1 MVAAIR
7 TTLGAA
13 VVDTLVKPGDDIW
26 VRVTTESWCASIQAL
41 KVAHA
46 FDYFCFLS
54 AIDWMPSP
62 YGRGEDDP
70 SEPAPVR
77 DTVIRPGYT
86 GGDTRMQMLVRLVNS
101 VTKGVDQII
110 PVDVYIP
117 GCPPRPEALLEGIV
131 LLQQRIKNEDMGA
144 RWRGEGTV
152 SIDAAVNASAEAERR
167 GEPVVVAR

>member
-1 MVAAIR
+1 MHPPRLKGEVSPLSSPAETSAAPAVEAKVDAKRDAMVAAIR

-26 VRVTTESWCASIQAL
+26 VRVTTESWCSSIQVL
-41 KVAHA
+41 KDTHA

-101 VTKGVDQII
+101 VTYLHSFCWCKLARARSSRNVWNWF
-110 PVDVYIP
+110 YWS
-117 GCPPRPEALLEGIV
+117 PRLAQHVFAG
-131 LLQQRIKNEDMGA
+131 
-144 RWRGEGTV
+144 
-152 SIDAAVNASAEAERR
+152 
-167 GEPVVVAR
+167 